1 MWKKEGGVTKC
12 GSVGVVVKEY
22 VARGPYQDSMLK
34 EKYAHQKSREV
45 LVVEET
51 GTLVTQD

>member
-1 MWKKEGGVTKC
+1 MTKC

-51 GTLVTQD
+51 GALVTQD